1 MYIKIRTK
9 IDHFQKKIFISLNI
23 LKNKVQN
30 KPFKWK
36 MVRVWKNNQ
45 MNLSNLI
52 FMNKSIRLFVFFF
65 SCALCLNLSAQ
76 DVTTFTV
83 RGLLT
88 DSIERQPL
96 DAANVMIVRARD
108 SVLVTGGM
116 SDNRGIFELGKISAG
131 QYLLIVSYLGYN
143 DVKRPLTLS
152 GTPRT
157 VNLGGIVMQ
166 KKDLQIGEVMIT
178 GKFNPIVVKK
188 DTIEFNTSAYKILD
202 TDVVED
208 LLKKLPGVE
217 VESDGT
223 VTAGGQQ
230 VTKVF
235 VDGKQFF
242 GDDPKV
248 AMRNL
253 PANIVDK
260 VQVVDRRSDQAQFTG
275 IEDDD
280 TEKVINLT
288 LRPGNRDGIFGR
300 AMAGYGTDD
309 RYDANGM
316 ISYFSGETQLAALLS
331 SNNTNNLNFT
341 DFMGDVMSGMGGG
354 GMRQGGGG
362 GGGGPVIMMVNTG
375 GGGGG
380 RIGSGGGGMR
390 NLNIGG
396 FSMSSGGG
404 GISTSTSGGLN
415 ANYRFNEKLKLNSSY
430 FFNVVD
436 RVADQTSNRINF
448 VGDSSLYYNQWQWQ
462 DRMSQNH
469 RINLELD
476 YTINE
481 RNSILFR
488 PNLNI
493 GSGSSNSEYNYNT
506 YTPSDFL
513 LNSGETY
520 SSAENTSLST
530 SGSMLWRHKF
540 EKTGRTFSMNMS
552 YGVSS
557 NKSNGDNNQTNLSYD
572 PLTGAETSRPLFQDY
587 TNDNNGYNYSVRT
600 SYVEP
605 LGNKRFLELSY
616 SYSQNNTKSEKETWN
631 LDSNGNRIDKDEQ
644 YSTIYENKY
653 VNQQADIRFNTQRDK
668 YSYTLGAGL
677 QPSSLKSLTNG
688 ETLTQNVVNFSP
700 TVNITY
706 GETRQSQLRFDYR
719 GMTRQPTIQQ
729 LQPVADNSDPLY
741 EFKGNKSLKPAF
753 MHNLMLMYNKFNPT
767 SLRTFQT
774 SLVFNTTRNSIINSS
789 NYDETG
795 KQTVMPDNVNGVYNI
810 RASVNTNMP
819 IAKTKLSFNNNV
831 SVNYGHNVN
840 KTNGIENTTKN
851 SGINETLRLTFR
863 NDWLELGGSYRLGY
877 NRAVYTMQDKATTDY
892 FNHRVGGN
900 LYLNLPLNFILTSNL
915 NYDFYR
921 GDAAGEGRDLI
932 LWTADLSKQVFKNK
946 RGTIKISVYDILKQN
961 KSYSRTT
968 TDNYIEDLR
977 SNTLGQFAMISFMY
991 RFNSFSG
998 SSQQNIQRGDSMPRG
1013 SDGPVIRRFEGGGA
1027 PIEGGGG
1034 IFIQRRD

>member
-1 MYIKIRTK
+1 
-9 IDHFQKKIFISLNI
+9 
-23 LKNKVQN
+23 
-30 KPFKWK
+30 
-36 MVRVWKNNQ
+36 MVRVWINHQ
-45 MNLSNLI
+45 SLSNKNY
-52 FMNKSIRLFVFFF
+52 MNKSICLFVFIFF
-65 SCALCLNLSAQ
+65 CALCLNLSAQ
-76 DVTTFTV
+76 DVTTFSV

-88 DSIERQPL
+88 DSIDRQPL
-96 DAANVMIVRARD
+96 DAANVMVVRARD
-108 SVLVTGGM
+108 SVFVSGGM
-116 SDNRGIFELGKISAG
+116 SDNKGIFELGKLTAG
-131 QYLLIVSYLGYN
+131 QYLLVVSYLGYT

-157 VNLGGIVMQ
+157 VNLGGIFMQ
-166 KKDLQIGEVMIT
+166 KKDLQIGEVVVT

-188 DTIEFNTSAYKILD
+188 DTIEFNTSAYKIQD
-202 TDVVED
+202 SDVVED

-230 VTKVF
+230 ITKVF

-248 AMRNL
+248 ALKNL
-253 PANIVDK
+253 PANAVDK

-288 LRPGNRDGIFGR
+288 LRPGNRDGVFGR

-331 SNNTNNLNFT
+331 SNNTNNMNFT

-354 GMRQGGGG
+354 GRRQGGGG
-362 GGGGPVIMMVNTG
+362 GTVMMMGNPGG

-380 RIGSGGGGMR
+380 RIGSGGGGTRTM
-390 NLNIGG
+390 NIGG

-404 GISTSTSGGLN
+404 GISTSTSGGMN

-436 RVADQTSNRINF
+436 RVADQSSDRINF
-448 VGDSSLYYNQWQWQ
+448 VGDSSLNYIQTQLQN
-462 DRMSQNH
+462 RKSQNH

-493 GSGSSNSEYNYNT
+493 GSGSSNSEYNYDT
-506 YTPSDFL
+506 YTPSNFL
-513 LNSGETY
+513 LNSGKTESGT
-520 SSAENTSLST
+520 ENTSLST
-530 SGSMLWRHKF
+530 SGSLLWRHRF
-540 EKTGRTFSMNMS
+540 EKIGRTFSMNMT

-557 NKSNGDNNQTNLSYD
+557 NKSTGLNDQTNLSYE
-572 PLTGAETSRPLFQDY
+572 PSTGAETSRPLSQDN
-587 TNDNNGYNYSVRT
+587 TNDNNGYNYSVRA

-605 LGNKRFLELSY
+605 VGNRRYLELSY
-616 SYSQNNTKSEKETWN
+616 NYSLSNTKSEKETWN
-631 LDSNGNRIDKDEQ
+631 LDANGNRTDKDEK

-653 VNQQADIRFNTQRDK
+653 INQQADIRFNTQRDK
-668 YSYTLGAGL
+668 YSWTLGAGL
-677 QPSSLKSLTNG
+677 QPSSLKSITNG
-688 ETLTQNVVNFSP
+688 EPPLTQNVVNFSP
-700 TVNITY
+700 TANITY

-719 GMTRQPTIQQ
+719 GFTRQPTIQQ

-741 EFKGNKSLKPAF
+741 EFKGNKGLKPAF
-753 MHNLMLMYNKFNPT
+753 MHNLNLMYNKFNPT
-767 SLRTFQT
+767 TLRTFQT
-774 SLVFNTTRNSIINSS
+774 SLGFNTTRNSIINSS
-789 NYDETG
+789 AYDETG
-795 KQTVMPDNVNGVYNI
+795 KQTVMPDNVNGVYSV
-810 RASVNTNMP
+810 RASVNVNLP
-819 IAKTKLSFNNNV
+819 IAKTKLSFNNNL
-831 SVNYGHNVN
+831 SGNYGHNVN

-851 SGINETLRLTFR
+851 SGISEMLRLTFR

-877 NRAVYTMQDKATTDY
+877 NRAVYTMQDKAATDY
-892 FNHRVGGN
+892 FNHGVGGEMF
-900 LYLNLPLNFILTSNL
+900 LNLPLSFILTSRI
-915 NYDFYR
+915 NYTFYR
-921 GDAAGEGRDLI
+921 GDAAGNGRDMT

-968 TDNYIEDLR
+968 TDNYVEDLR
-977 SNTLGQFAMISFMY
+977 SNTLGRFAMISFMY
-991 RFNSFSG
+991 RFNSFIG
-998 SSQQNIQRGDSMPRG
+998 SATQDRQRVEGTPAGDGMQRRFDGRDGMPR
-1013 SDGPVIRRFEGGGA
+1013 RFDGGGPPA
-1027 PIEGGGG
+1027 GGGG
-1034 IFIQRRD
+1034 VYIQRRD

>member
-1 MYIKIRTK
+1 
-9 IDHFQKKIFISLNI
+9 
-23 LKNKVQN
+23 
-30 KPFKWK
+30 
-36 MVRVWKNNQ
+36 
-45 MNLSNLI
+45 
-52 FMNKSIRLFVFFF
+52 MNKSICLFVLFF
-65 SCALCLNLSAQ
+65 SFALCLNLSAQ

-83 RGLLT
+83 RGLLA
-88 DSIERQPL
+88 DSLDRQPL
-96 DAANVMIVRARD
+96 DAANVMLVKAQD
-108 SVLVTGGM
+108 SVLVSGTM
-116 SDNRGIFELGKISAG
+116 SNNRGIFELSKIPAG
-131 QYLLIVSYLGYN
+131 QYILIVSYLGYN
-143 DVKRPLTLS
+143 DVKRPLSLS

-157 VNLGGIVMQ
+157 VNVGGMVMQ
-166 KKDLQIGEVMIT
+166 KKDLQIGEVVVT

-202 TDVVED
+202 SDVVED

-217 VESDGT
+217 VEADGT

-230 VTKVF
+230 ISKVF

-288 LRPGNRDGIFGR
+288 LRPGNRDGMFGR
-300 AMAGYGTDD
+300 ALAGYGTDD
-309 RYDANGM
+309 RYDVNGM
-316 ISYFSGETQLAALLS
+316 LSYFSGDTQLAALFS
-331 SNNTNNLNFT
+331 SNNTNNMNFT
-341 DFMGDVMSGMGGG
+341 DFMGDVMTGMGGG
-354 GMRQGGGG
+354 GMRPGGGG
-362 GGGGPVIMMVNTG
+362 GGGGAPIIMVNTTG
-375 GGGGG
+375 GGGG
-380 RIGSGGGGMR
+380 RMGSGGGGMR
-390 NLNIGG
+390 NMNIGG
-396 FSMSSGGG
+396 FNMSSGGG
-404 GISTSTSGGLN
+404 GISTSTSGGMN

-436 RVADQTSNRINF
+436 RVSDQTSNRINF
-448 VGDSSLYYNQWQWQ
+448 VADSLLMYNQSQLQ
-462 DRMSQNH
+462 DRKSQNH

-493 GSGSSNSEYNYNT
+493 GSGSSSSEYHYDT

-513 LNSGETY
+513 LNKGDTK
-520 SSAENTSLST
+520 SSTENTSFTT
-530 SGSMLWRHKF
+530 SGSMLWRHRF
-540 EKTGRTFSMNMS
+540 EKPGRTLSTNVN
-552 YGVSS
+552 YGISN
-557 NKSNGDNNQTNLSYD
+557 NKSSGDNKQTNLSWD
-572 PLTGAETSRPLFQDY
+572 PANGEETSRPLLQDY
-587 TNDNNGYNYSVRT
+587 TNNNNGYNYGIRT

-616 SYSQNNTKSEKETWN
+616 NFSLSNTKSEKETWN
-631 LDSNGNRIDKDEQ
+631 IDANGNHISKDEN
-644 YSTIYENKY
+644 YSTIYEYKY
-653 VNQQADIRFNTQRDK
+653 INQQADIRFNTQRDK

-677 QPSSLKSLTNG
+677 QPSSLKSMYNG
-688 ETLTQNVVNFSP
+688 ETLPQNVVNFSP

-774 SLVFNTTRNSIINSS
+774 SLMFNTTRNSIINSS
-789 NYDETG
+789 AYDETG
-795 KQTVMPDNVNGVYNI
+795 KQTVMPDNVNGVYSV

-819 IAKTKLSFNNNV
+819 IAKTKLSFNNNL
-831 SVNYGHNVN
+831 SANYGHNIN
-840 KTNGIENTTKN
+840 KTNGKENTTKN

-863 NDWLELGGSYRLGY
+863 NDWLELGALYRLGY

-900 LYLNLPLNFILTSNL
+900 LYLNLPLSFILTSNL

-921 GDAAGEGRDLI
+921 GDAAGDGRDMI
-932 LWTADLSKQVFKNK
+932 LWTADLSKQVFKNR

-968 TDNYIEDLR
+968 TDNYVEDLH
-977 SNTLGQFAMISFMY
+977 SNTLGRFAMISFMY
-991 RFNSFSG
+991 RFNSFSVG
-998 SSQQNIQRGDSMPRG
+998 ATQNRQPDGMRRFDGGDG
-1013 SDGPVIRRFEGGGA
+1013 NVIRRIDGGSAPTHDGGGVY
-1027 PIEGGGG
+1027 
-1034 IFIQRRD
+1034 FMQRRD